1 MVFLVIGRTV
11 EIVKASE
18 AAAGVGQED
27 GFSSGPLASP
37 VEEIIK
43 RLEDSGWASRGRG
56 LFDDQGGIGSAAA
69 FSEFSAFRMFFRG
82 WRESVRC

>member
-1 MVFLVIGRTV
+1 VVFLVIGRTV

-18 AAAGVGQED
+18 AAAGVGQGD
-27 GFSSGPLASP
+27 GFSNGPLASP

-82 WRESVRC
+82 WRESVRR